1 MCGFCGFVNH
11 IDNADEVLR
20 AMGERIRHRGPD
32 DANQYIDE
40 FVALGFR
47 RLSIIDL
54 EGGNQP
60 IYNEDQSLVLVFN
73 GEIYNYRAIKKDLL
87 AKGHKFYTESDSEVL
102 IHSYEEYGTGMLD
115 KLRGMFAFVIYDK
128 KNQKLFGAR
137 DPFGIKPFYYYQNDN
152 DFLFGS
158 EIKAFIDYP
167 HFKKELNTNALSD
180 YLSFGFNPQ
189 DETMFKN
196 VYKLPPGHCFI
207 HQEGEMLLEKWF
219 DVSYT
224 PNYEKSLDE
233 HVAAIEAV
241 MTDSVKH
248 HMISDVEVGSFL
260 SSGVDSSYLAREAS
274 ELTALKLFSV
284 GYKEERYS
292 ELPYV
297 EKFAEEIKSK
307 VYAKIVT
314 PDDYFNTVPKVA
326 YHLDEPL
333 ADASVFS
340 LYYVA
345 NEARKQVKVSL
356 SGEGSD
362 ELFTGYNSYKGLIN
376 MAKYQTIPLEK
387 RQLLAALAEQDRE
400 LRDPIF
406 QETLDELVEK
416 FPGTTIEKRANLFIF
431 GVKPIEERY
440 FGVGSLLMGQDIQQR
455 LLKDP
460 TLIKDPIV
468 ATNRFLAKVAGQ
480 DDLSKAQYLD
490 FNMWLANDILLKADK
505 ISMANSLEVRVP
517 FLDVEVLKVAST
529 IPAEYRVNDVATKI
543 PLRKAAA
550 KKLNN
555 TTANKPKLG
564 FPVPMREWI
573 KEDDHFERF
582 MTLFA
587 SDAAQRFFNT
597 DELGKMLDEHRAEVK
612 DHFRQIWLI
621 FAFLVW
627 YQEFFENE
635 ANLTP
640 LEREMTLIAK

>member
-11 IDNADEVLR
+11 IDNTEDVLK

-32 DANQYIDE
+32 DDNQFIDDY
-40 FVALGFR
+40 VALGFR
-47 RLSIIDL
+47 RLAIIDL

-60 IYNEDQSLVLVFN
+60 IYNEDESLVLVFN
-73 GEIYNYRAIKKDLL
+73 GEIYNYRELRKDLL
-87 AKGHKFYTESDSEVL
+87 EKGHQFYTECDSEVL
-102 IHSYEEYGTGMLD
+102 VHSYEEYGTDMLD

-137 DPFGIKPFYYYQNDN
+137 DPFGIKPFYYYQRENH
-152 DFLFGS
+152 FLFGS
-158 EIKAFIDYP
+158 EIKAFIEYP
-167 HFKKELNTNALSD
+167 QFQKELNTNVLSD

-207 HQEGEMLLEKWF
+207 YQDGELLLQKWF
-219 DVSYT
+219 DVKYT

-233 HVAAIEAV
+233 HVKAIESV

-284 GYKEERYS
+284 GYKEEQYS

-307 VYAKIVT
+307 VYAKIIT
-314 PDDYFNTVPKVA
+314 PEDYFKIVPKVA

-345 NEARKQVKVSL
+345 NQARQQVKVSL

-376 MAKYQTIPLEK
+376 MAKYQTIPLGK
-387 RQLLAALAEQDRE
+387 RQQLAELAKQDAT
-400 LRDPIF
+400 LQDPIF
-406 QETLDELVEK
+406 QVTLDELVEK
-416 FPGTTIEKRANLFIF
+416 FPGTKIEKRANLFIF
-431 GVKPIEERY
+431 GVKPIEDRY
-440 FGVGSLLMGQDIQQR
+440 FGVGSLLMRNDMQAK
-455 LLKDP
+455 LLKDK
-460 TLIKDPIV
+460 TLIKDPTI
-468 ATNRFLAKVAGQ
+468 ATNRFLSKVAGQ
-480 DDLSKAQYLD
+480 DDLAKAQYLD

-505 ISMANSLEVRVP
+505 ISMSNSLEVRVP

-529 IPAEYRVNDVATKI
+529 IPVEHRVDEETTKI

-550 KKLNN
+550 KKLNK

-564 FPVPMREWI
+564 FPVPMRAWM
-573 KEDDHFERF
+573 KEDEHFDRF
-582 MTLFA
+582 KTLLTGE
-587 SDAAQRFFNT
+587 AAKQFFNT
-597 DELGKMLDEHRAEVK
+597 DELEKMLDEHRAEVK

-627 YQEFFENE
+627 YQEFFENT
-635 ANLTP
+635 ANQTP
-640 LEREMTLIAK
+640 LEREVTVNAK